1 MADIIAAADQT
12 AATTLL
18 HDAEATL
25 GTLSKSGGG
34 SLGPFFANYNA
45 NLSNVKIVVGQT
57 VFWSV
62 TESPGVAITD
72 RRLVRDGDRDHDHG
86 KDHDK
91 DRDKRKKG
99 KLDRD

>member
-12 AATTLL
+12 AAATLL

-45 NLSNVKIVVGQT
+45 NLSFSGGAVNLIPPNVIEIANLNVNYALN
-57 VFWSV
+57 F
-62 TESPGVAITD
+62 
-72 RRLVRDGDRDHDHG
+72 
-86 KDHDK
+86 
-91 DRDKRKKG
+91 
-99 KLDRD
+99 